1 MAVWRDGR
9 MGGWAPEEFE
19 EDVFFE
25 HVDPHGGDVRFL
37 QSFLSIETKDGG
49 IHRLKGGE

>member
-1 MAVWRDGR
+1 